1 MANRIVLGKAK
12 TTSGG
17 SDIYGLWVSK
27 TGTSVINTSTHVLA
41 DPEDML
47 FDSRRKEMVSQP
59 LDSGTGTVTFSG
71 TSSHGNYINTNSGDV
86 SFNATYDYVPILV
99 YSFVDSGNNRVYPM
113 YYEQSWTNTI
123 QVTVPPGGAGEP
135 VISVSS
141 GYFFQSHGTIY
152 TSKFKLFARR
162 YYRQNG
168 TLDGFTTGTHTF
180 YWAIFPVGEASVS

>member
-1 MANRIVLGKAK
+1 MGNRVLLGKR
-12 TTSGG
+12 G
-17 SDIYGLWVSK
+17 SSDYGLWVSK
-27 TGTSVINTSTHVLA
+27 TGANVLTCG
-41 DPEDML
+41 PEDML
-47 FDSRRKEMVSQP
+47 IDANRAEIVSQP
-59 LDSGTGTVTFSG
+59 LDSGTGTVVFGG
-71 TSSHGNYINTNSGDV
+71 TSSDWNYINSNSGGV
-86 SFNATYDYVPILV
+86 SGSFTSFNATYDYVPILV

-152 TSKFKLFARR
+152 ADKFKLFARR

>member
-1 MANRIVLGKAK
+1 MANRVLLGKR
-12 TTSGG
+12 G
-17 SDIYGLWVSK
+17 SSDYGLWVSK
-27 TGTSVINTSTHVLA
+27 AGANVLTC

-47 FDSRRKEMVSQP
+47 IDANRAEIVSQP
-59 LDSGTGTVTFSG
+59 LDSGTGTVVFSG
-71 TSSHGNYINTNSGDV
+71 TSSHGNYINTNTGDI

-113 YYEQSWTNTI
+113 YYEQSWTTTI
-123 QVTVPPGGAGEP
+123 TTTPEAEP
-135 VISVSS
+135 VISTSS

-152 TSKFKLFARR
+152 TDKFKIFARR

>member
-1 MANRIVLGKAK
+1 
-12 TTSGG
+12 
-17 SDIYGLWVSK
+17 
-27 TGTSVINTSTHVLA
+27 
-41 DPEDML
+41 
-47 FDSRRKEMVSQP
+47 
-59 LDSGTGTVTFSG
+59 
-71 TSSHGNYINTNSGDV
+71 
-86 SFNATYDYVPILV
+86 
-99 YSFVDSGNNRVYPM
+99 M

-123 QVTVPPGGAGEP
+123 TTNVAGEP